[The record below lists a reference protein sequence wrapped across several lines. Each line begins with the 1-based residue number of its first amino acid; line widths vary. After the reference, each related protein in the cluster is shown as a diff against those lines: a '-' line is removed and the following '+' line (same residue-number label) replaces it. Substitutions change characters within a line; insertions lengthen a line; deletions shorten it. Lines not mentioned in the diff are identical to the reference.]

1 MVELFMMPRPPSST
15 TSGHFSLASILTHNL
30 TREMQM
36 RAAER
41 SRKSSPKRAAEWIFE
56 GLGTIRRKIIQRA
69 GRLTRPQGR
78 LTLTL
83 GDNQAVEEEIAYYMM
98 A

>member
-1 MVELFMMPRPPSST
+1 MVD
-15 TSGHFSLASILTHNL
+15 AS
-30 TREMQM
+30 
-36 RAAER
+36 
-41 SRKSSPKRAAEWIFE
+41 FE

>member
-1 MVELFMMPRPPSST
+1 MGFTLRRMMIQLQN
-15 TSGHFSLASILTHNL
+15 FSLTSTHNL

-36 RAAER
+36 RSAER
-41 SRKSSPKRAAEWIFE
+41 SRKSSPQRAAEWIFE

-69 GRLTRPQGR
+69 GRLTRPRGR